1 MKLRRHLSR
10 QERRLKK
17 LRTVTFNVAKL
28 QELKDRIQA
37 DIDKL
42 QTDTIHTSENM
53 SNESD
58 VSE

>member
-28 QELKDRIQA
+28 QELKDRVQA